1 MSYQYN
7 ELLAGQLEAQRH
19 HYEALLQSYRTQRDE
34 DGRQPSGKELLEALG
49 REKRQLEQRCSA
61 TRRRLEQVHDEIGVV
76 TAWNGSLEENCGSWD
91 KQVAMAEG
99 QMASVVEARNRW
111 VPEVKS
117 NVHVWVA
124 FECAAGLAGRG

>member
-1 MSYQYN
+1 VVHRKLEGLSYQYN

-61 TRRRLEQVHDEIGVV
+61 TRRRLEQVHGEIDLHPKPLF
-76 TAWNGSLEENCGSWD
+76 SPYLI
-91 KQVAMAEG
+91 
-99 QMASVVEARNRW
+99 
-111 VPEVKS
+111 PI
-117 NVHVWVA
+117 
-124 FECAAGLAGRG
+124 